1 MSAKPFLSVVI
12 PVFNREREIRRAL
25 ESCLAQRGA
34 DFEVIVVDDASCDRS
49 AQVVEEY
56 AGCGVRLIRHPSNLG
71 SSPARTRGMSAAEG
85 DWIVRLD
92 SDDELVPG
100 ALATAQRCAL
110 TVPSSVGRIGLMYRY
125 TDGRISP
132 FPPPSGDILSYEGLV
147 KWLEHSETY
156 DCLTVL
162 RRSAIEAVP
171 LPEGRLMEMLHN
183 LDFAKRFDTLWL
195 RETGVIYHVDAAE
208 RQSRGLPSREEAR
221 QNLEEIRLIVTRH
234 GVALQR
240 AAPRFYRAQLR
251 KLTVS
256 MALAGD
262 RGGAVREGLRQLKSS
277 PESPL
282 NWAALV
288 CVALGDRPLAWALDV
303 KWRLVER
310 RRMRLSKNPEAVRPQ
325 ES

>member
-1 MSAKPFLSVVI
+1 LDWRVLEKGIVSAKPFLRVVI

-34 DFEVIVVDDASCDRS
+34 DFETIVVDDASSDRS

-56 AGCGVRLIRHPSNLG
+56 AGRGVRLIRHPSNLG
-71 SSPARTRGMSAAEG
+71 SSPARTRGMSAAAG
-85 DWIVRLD
+85 DWIVGLD

-147 KWLEHSETY
+147 KWLEISETY
-156 DCLTVL
+156 DCLNIFW
-162 RRSAIEAVP
+162 RSAIEAEP

-183 LDFAKRFDTLWL
+183 LDFARRFDTLWL
-195 RETGVIYHVDAAE
+195 REPGVIYHVDAA
-208 RQSRGLPSREEAR
+208 AR
-221 QNLEEIRLIVTRH
+221 QNLEEIRLIVARH

-240 AAPRFYRAQLR
+240 VAPRFYRAQLR

-262 RGGAVREGLRQLKSS
+262 RGVAVREGF
-277 PESPL
+277 
-282 NWAALV
+282 AATEIV
-288 CVALGDRPLAWALDV
+288 
-303 KWRLVER
+303 
-310 RRMRLSKNPEAVRPQ
+310 S
-325 ES
+325 